1 MADDSNDETEAAD
14 AEITVTADTLDD
26 IAGAIGAEF
35 VEEEEE
41 EEEDDELVGPYDEL
55 LPAIEELVQVYEGL
69 VKATEI
75 DERGIMRHKVQ
86 EQADLEDM
94 DRDAFGHHLRM
105 LEFHGL
111 AEQDGNRWRAPEAVE
126 E

>member
-1 MADDSNDETEAAD
+1 
-14 AEITVTADTLDD
+14 
-26 IAGAIGAEF
+26 
-35 VEEEEE
+35 
-41 EEEDDELVGPYDEL
+41 
-55 LPAIEELVQVYEGL
+55 
-69 VKATEI
+69 
-75 DERGIMRHKVQ
+75 MRHKVQ

-111 AEQDGNRWRAPEAVE
+111 AEQDGNRWRAPAIVE